1 MGLLC
6 VFPAGQCA
14 PNYIANL
21 NSVCLAGFSFTG
33 GHKVWEISVQFF
45 FFFNGRVP
53 LFVKAWD
60 SGTFS
65 HGSSG

>member
-6 VFPAGQCA
+6 VFSAGQCT

-21 NSVCLAGFSFTG
+21 NPVCLAGFSFTG
-33 GHKVWEISVQFF
+33 GHKVWEISVQFLYD
-45 FFFNGRVP
+45 GVP
-53 LFVKAWD
+53 LLVKAWY

-65 HGSSG
+65 HGSPG